1 MLVLLQTRHV
11 LHRPYCLLELLTAI
25 DFKVPIVGGDT
36 ATAPAPST
44 APSSRGA
51 RASPPLCLLLGPSP
65 LGRCV
70 ARPSRRREPK
80 GGREI

>member
-44 APSSRGA
+44 PT
-51 RASPPLCLLLGPSP
+51 ASPPPHPPGKACGGEGDGGGGPFCRSP
-65 LGRCV
+65 
-70 ARPSRRREPK
+70 P
-80 GGREI
+80 